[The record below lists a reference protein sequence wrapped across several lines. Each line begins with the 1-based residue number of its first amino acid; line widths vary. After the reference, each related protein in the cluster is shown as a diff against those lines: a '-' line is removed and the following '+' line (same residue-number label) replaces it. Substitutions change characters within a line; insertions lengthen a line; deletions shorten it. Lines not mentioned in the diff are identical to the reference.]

1 MTTYPAKYKHLAVYI
16 HAEAEPEPSHA
27 QPWRLVGCLAVA
39 LSAGLV
45 LGLVLIVVAKL
56 LEVL

>member
-1 MTTYPAKYKHLAVYI
+1 MTYTAKHNHTCVYI
-16 HAEAEPEPSHA
+16 HAEAELEPSHV
-27 QPWRLVGCLAVA
+27 QPWRLAGVLAVV

-45 LGLVLIVVAKL
+45 LGALFIVVAKL